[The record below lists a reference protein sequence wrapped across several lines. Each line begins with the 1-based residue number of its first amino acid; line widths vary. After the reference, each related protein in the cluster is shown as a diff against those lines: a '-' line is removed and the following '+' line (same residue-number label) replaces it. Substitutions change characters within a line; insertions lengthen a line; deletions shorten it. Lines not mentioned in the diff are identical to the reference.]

1 MAKIVST
8 TEQTKALEVIEQNLK
23 SLSLVSDA
31 FTEDEIRETSMT
43 VKINNIGVEMPISY
57 DDAKNLLINYKNGVV
72 KQINDLASK
81 FSIELEDKD
90 KDLM

>member
-90 KDLM
+90 KELM

>member
-8 TEQTKALEVIEQNLK
+8 TDQTKALEVIEQNLK

-90 KDLM
+90 KELM